1 MAEFC
6 LDCWNK
12 LNHTHL
18 TQEDVI
24 LSDDE
29 WDLCEGC
36 AQMKPTIIRF
46 GKRKKKILFQNRGG
60 AVKCL
65 NEGCGYTRKAEKK

>member
-24 LSDDE
+24 LSAE
-29 WDLCEGC
+29 LDLCEGC
-36 AQMKPTIIRF
+36 AQMKPTIDVFRK
-46 GKRKKKILFQNRGG
+46 GKKKSKAGHRGKHRKPRSSLF
-60 AVKCL
+60 L
-65 NEGCGYTRKAEKK
+65 

>member
-24 LSDDE
+24 LSHDN

-36 AQMKPTIIRF
+36 AQIKPVVIKLGKPKRS
-46 GKRKKKILFQNRGG
+46 KRKASRRRNKRG
-60 AVKCL
+60 AS
-65 NEGCGYTRKAEKK
+65 

>member
-12 LNHTHL
+12 LNHTRL

-24 LSDDE
+24 LSNE
-29 WDLCEGC
+29 LDLCEGC
-36 AQMKPTIIRF
+36 AQIKPTVVRYRTPREKAKARRKN
-46 GKRKKKILFQNRGG
+46 KRRG
-60 AVKCL
+60 AAHP
-65 NEGCGYTRKAEKK
+65 TI

>member
-18 TQEDVI
+18 TEEDVI
-24 LSDDE
+24 LDDE
-29 WDLCEGC
+29 LDICEGC
-36 AQMKPTIIRF
+36 AQMKPTIVRY
-46 GKRKKKILFQNRGG
+46 KNWKEKKADRKKAK
-60 AVKCL
+60 
-65 NEGCGYTRKAEKK
+65 EKK